1 METLKATTEILPAS
15 LLEEDTLQPLQSE
28 SDGSLKLDGEGEA
41 GFSSP
46 RGGGAAERPSCPQ
59 RKVTGSILPKGR
71 DSPAG
76 PKEVCLVGRRPGRGP
91 RGKHLWA
98 MARG

>member
-46 RGGGAAERPSCPQ
+46 RGGGAAKRPSCPQ
-59 RKVTGSILPKGR
+59 RKVTGSSTLEPLEEPSLMRMKAETKRWTCSIGELMK
-71 DSPAG
+71 A
-76 PKEVCLVGRRPGRGP
+76 
-91 RGKHLWA
+91 A
-98 MARG
+98 A